1 MASPQRPD
9 PNEPQRSYEDNLE
22 RERLARA
29 RMNRRA
35 YGTGAFAWWWVFWI
49 IIIAL
54 AIWWAGWGWG
64 GSGGWW
70 WGGRGRAVPAYGTTN
85 PGGGNNNGM
94 ANNGANGNTGMGAD
108 QMAISGP
115 GLNTLTATDKQP
127 YIGKPFQVNN
137 VPVQNQ
143 VNDHV
148 LWIGANNSTPMLV
161 VLTGNGNTT
170 ANAQIGQ
177 GTRVDITGT
186 VQKAPPQAQA
196 QQQWQLSGDDA
207 AQLERQGAYIQA
219 TQVHTAQP

>member
-9 PNEPQRSYEDNLE
+9 PNELRRSHDDLE

-29 RMNRRA
+29 RMDRR
-35 YGTGAFAWWWVFWI
+35 TVGAGFAWWWVFWI

-70 WGGRGRAVPAYGTTN
+70 WGGRGRTVPTYGTLN
-85 PGGGNNNGM
+85 PGT
-94 ANNGANGNTGMGAD
+94 ANTGTNANTGAGGA
-108 QMAISGP
+108 QGVISGP
-115 GLNTLTATDKQP
+115 GLSILTATDKQP

-161 VLTGNGNTT
+161 VLAGNGNTA
-170 ANAQIGQ
+170 ANAHIGS
-177 GTRVDITGT
+177 GSMIDVTGT

-219 TQVHTAQP
+219 TQVHTVQP